1 MKYPRGGWLYEPVLR
16 TLPVQDARIKD
27 SRIVDSRFL
36 FDIGA
41 GLCLMLNKDFVDDSS
56 FLDKKRTLFA
66 KEAEGVGGKVDMH
79 LTVIK
84 EIRIG
89 PYRFK
94 SVPVFVFED
103 KYNILSYPYLSGIIG
118 NDLLRRFNLILNYAK
133 KEFYLMP
140 NGHYNDLFD
149 YAYSGLELYYVDD
162 KIILG
167 DVAVNSPAALAGLKE
182 GDVVVG
188 INNIV
193 GNNIQ
198 LFKMALQGVRERIR
212 IIITRNGEL
221 KEYNFKTK
229 SILK

>member
-1 MKYPRGGWLYEPVLR
+1 
-16 TLPVQDARIKD
+16 
-27 SRIVDSRFL
+27 
-36 FDIGA
+36 
-41 GLCLMLNKDFVDDSS
+41 
-56 FLDKKRTLFA
+56 
-66 KEAEGVGGKVDMH
+66 
-79 LTVIK
+79 
-84 EIRIG
+84 
-89 PYRFK
+89 
-94 SVPVFVFED
+94 
-103 KYNILSYPYLSGIIG
+103 
-118 NDLLRRFNLILNYAK
+118 
-133 KEFYLMP
+133 MP
-140 NGHYNDLFD
+140 NGHYNDMFD

-212 IIITRNGEL
+212 IIITRNGDL
-221 KEYNFKTK
+221 KEFNFKTK